1 MKTKI
6 ELGKSVKTLI
16 KESVNSTWTPIW
28 NSVDN
33 LTIFPVWSLVN
44 DSVRNPIT
52 NTITELIITL

>member
-52 NTITELIITL
+52 NTITHLIITL